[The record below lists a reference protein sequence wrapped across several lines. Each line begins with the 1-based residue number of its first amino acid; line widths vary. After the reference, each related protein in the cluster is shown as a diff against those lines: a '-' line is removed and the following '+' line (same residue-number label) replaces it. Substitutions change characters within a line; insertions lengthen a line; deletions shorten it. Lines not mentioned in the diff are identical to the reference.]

1 MSWIKAVW
9 IKISNEQYDQG
20 KPYLHLLLQILNR
33 KNTSSFK
40 KDYKDIFLGS
50 QFCLVCVFM
59 YQAKQESNFTDLRL
73 TLKHEYSMLLQ
84 V

>member
-33 KNTSSFK
+33 KK
-40 KDYKDIFLGS
+40 YLIIQKGL
-50 QFCLVCVFM
+50 
-59 YQAKQESNFTDLRL
+59 
-73 TLKHEYSMLLQ
+73 
-84 V
+84 